1 MSSMG
6 KSTFSNAFVKFDV
19 IIYQNLGEVKF
30 THSFTLLKQWP
41 DNEKRFLKNFE
52 KFMTEEYGP
61 VEKRWSYSRNLLGY
75 FTLRFRDYK
84 DAAQFKILI

>member
-6 KSTFSNAFVKFDV
+6 NGIISNANIAFK
-19 IIYQNLGEVKF
+19 IIMFQNLGDVEFK
-30 THSFTLLKQWP
+30 HSFTLLHKRP
-41 DNEKRFLKNFE
+41 ESEKRFFKHFF
-52 KFMTEEYGP
+52 KHMTDEYGP
-61 VEKRWSYSRNLLGY
+61 AETRWSYSRGTLGY